1 MIVRKAQKTDAS
13 GIFAVEREAFSVPWS
28 QAAIQR
34 ELQNTALTM
43 YYVLVTDRGD
53 IAGYAGLWHVAD
65 EGQITNVAVL
75 PAFRGKGYGEL
86 LLRVLMEAA
95 WRVGCASIFLEVR
108 VSNLSAQQLYRKLG
122 YAAVSVRRAYY
133 SQPTEDACVMEC
145 KKERYCWSI

>member
-13 GIFAVEREAFSVPWS
+13 GIFAVERESFSVPWS

-43 YYVLVTDRGD
+43 YYVLATDRGD

>member
-1 MIVRKAQKTDAS
+1 
-13 GIFAVEREAFSVPWS
+13 
-28 QAAIQR
+28 
-34 ELQNTALTM
+34 M

-108 VSNLSAQQLYRKLG
+108 MSNLSAQQLYRKLG

>member
-13 GIFAVEREAFSVPWS
+13 GIFAVERETFSVPWS

-53 IAGYAGLWHVAD
+53 IAGYAGLWHVTD